1 VKASFFLTGRF
12 YRNSLF
18 KEIIRQLKKDGH
30 YLGAH
35 SDQHLLYCDWTKR
48 DSLLVTKKQFSN
60 DLLQNYS
67 VMEQFGISK
76 DKAQF
81 FLPPYEWY
89 NDSIATWTNELGLQL
104 INYTPGTLSHAD
116 YTTPAMTNYRS
127 SSIIYKSILD
137 HEKKSSSGLNGYI
150 LLMHIGTDPGRT
162 DKFYQFLPHLLYWLK
177 KNHYQLIKIDEL
189 LKL

>member
-1 VKASFFLTGRF
+1 M
-12 YRNSLF
+12 
-18 KEIIRQLKKDGH
+18 
-30 YLGAH
+30 GAH

-48 DSLLVTKKQFSN
+48 DSLLVTKQQFSN

-116 YTTPAMTNYRS
+116 YTTPAMTNYRRS
-127 SSIIYKSILD
+127 DVIYKSILD
-137 HEKKSSSGLNGYI
+137 YEKKSTSGLNGYI
-150 LLMHIGTDPGRT
+150 LLMHIGADPGRT
-162 DKFYQFLPHLLYWLK
+162 DKFYKLLPRLLRWLK
-177 KNHYQLIKIDEL
+177 TNHYQLIKIDEL
-189 LKL
+189 LNL

>member
-1 VKASFFLTGRF
+1 
-12 YRNSLF
+12 
-18 KEIIRQLKKDGH
+18 
-30 YLGAH
+30 
-35 SDQHLLYCDWTKR
+35 
-48 DSLLVTKKQFSN
+48 
-60 DLLQNYS
+60 
-67 VMEQFGISK
+67 MEQFGISK

-127 SSIIYKSILD
+127 SIIIYKSILD
-137 HEKKSSSGLNGYI
+137 HEKKSSSALNGYI